1 MKSNETFKKIFRVI
15 MSCNTEEQMQVALKY
30 LNMAAK
36 NNYIDPMFRDAI
48 YFNVYLP
55 RYGLVME

>member
-1 MKSNETFKKIFRVI
+1 
-15 MSCNTEEQMQVALKY
+15 MSCNTEEQLQVALKY